1 MIVDLIY
8 SKVAR
13 VKQTIQLNK
22 CQLSIKV
29 SVIYK
34 SVNYLKSMGS
44 IPISALRLFG
54 LKGWSSLTYSSTAD
68 KLVVP
73 HLQPTIFQTRQIVYL
88 GWLNPIHPR
97 YLQVERQLPVCGVP
111 MTPIMANTITPKMK
125 PDLALISW
133 AGANAVTA
141 YEVWC
146 WIL

>member
-1 MIVDLIY
+1 
-8 SKVAR
+8 
-13 VKQTIQLNK
+13 
-22 CQLSIKV
+22 
-29 SVIYK
+29 
-34 SVNYLKSMGS
+34 MGS

-54 LKGWSSLTYSSTAD
+54 LKGSSSLTYSSTAD

-73 HLQPTIFQTRQIVYL
+73 HLQSTIFQTREIVYL

-97 YLQVERQLPVCGVP
+97 YLQVEGQLPVCGVP